1 VLVVLDGAEP
11 GTIPISCPALEL
23 SCGDGWAIH
32 LDYVLARVH
41 GDESKFLAR
50 LLGAIDGTVEGSV
63 GYTDHCSTA
72 PHKYR
77 DRPRDSASLGGSPG
91 YQRYQK
97 ISRMLR
103 QVCESQFLA

>member
-1 VLVVLDGAEP
+1 MGRPFIAIEKLD
-11 GTIPISCPALEL
+11 
-23 SCGDGWAIH
+23 
-32 LDYVLARVH
+32 RVYKPK
-41 GDESKFLAR
+41 DVTSE
-50 LLGAIDGTVEGSV
+50 IIMN
-63 GYTDHCSTA
+63 TA

-103 QVCESQFLA
+103 QVCESQFFSA